1 MNWWWGLLICLSLL
15 WVLPMYGAH
24 SARMPTIFFV
34 AVAALWTVV
43 LVFVEPL
50 YDWGTDLARKLGR
63 SRLADFRERL
73 KPTVLPPARIA
84 LLLMAAISAVFAV
97 L

>member
-1 MNWWWGLLICLSLL
+1 MNWWWILLICLSAL

-24 SARMPTIFFV
+24 RAQAPTAFFV

-43 LVFVEPL
+43 FVFAEAL
-50 YDWGTDLARKLGR
+50 YDWGTSLARKLGH
-63 SRLADFRERL
+63 SRLADFRDRL